1 MPRQFD
7 RPNQRA
13 GLTRRR
19 LLAAAGALAATA
31 MATPLRSKVAHG
43 QPRFGADPF
52 ALGVASGDPIAD
64 GFVLWTRLAPDPLN
78 GGGMPPEAV
87 PVRWE
92 VASDARFLDIVRR
105 GETLAAPEL
114 GHSVHVD
121 VTGLEPDRWYYY
133 RFIAGGEVSPI
144 GRTRTFPPVG
154 SPADR
159 LRFAFA
165 SCQHYGQGYFTAYEA
180 MMEDDLDLIV
190 HLGDYI
196 YESDWG
202 PKVRFHLPEP
212 ISLEQYRNQ
221 HALYKSDRSLQAAHA
236 WHAFA
241 VTWDDHEVDNDYAA
255 EHAEDQTPAE
265 AFLKRRAAAYQ
276 AYYEHMPLRQTA
288 RPIGPD
294 MTLYTTLTFGDLA
307 SLMMLDNRQYR
318 SDHPCQGPEDF
329 GGQLLEDCAERE
341 QEDRSM
347 LGAEQERW
355 LRGQLSDTRSQWKVI
370 GQQMLMAQLEQK
382 QGEGE
387 GWWSDG
393 WDGYPAG
400 RQRILAEIAEQK
412 IENVVVIGGDI
423 HSFWV
428 TDLKQDFGDPT
439 SPTVATEFVGTSVT
453 SEGVPFDVFNGFLT
467 ENPHIRFFESRERGY
482 VLVDVSPE
490 LWRTDLRVVDTI
502 TQPEATARSLGSYI
516 VERGKA
522 GAQPA

>member
-1 MPRQFD
+1 M
-7 RPNQRA
+7 
-13 GLTRRR
+13 
-19 LLAAAGALAATA
+19 AATA
-31 MATPLRSKVAHG
+31 IAAPLRSKVGYG
-43 QPRFGADPF
+43 QPRFAADPF

-92 VASDARFLDIVRR
+92 VARDARFLDIARR

-114 GHSVHVD
+114 AHSVHVD
-121 VTGLEPDRWYYY
+121 VTGLESDRWYYY

-144 GRTRTFPPVG
+144 GRTRTFPAVG
-154 SPADR
+154 APADQ

-165 SCQHYGQGYFTAYEA
+165 SCQHYGQGYFTAYDA
-180 MMEDDLDLIV
+180 MMDDDLDLIV

-196 YESDWG
+196 YESNWG

-221 HALYKSDRSLQAAHA
+221 HALYKSDRNLQAAHA
-236 WHAFA
+236 WHPFA

-255 EHAEDQTPAE
+255 EHAADQTPVE
-265 AFLKRRAAAYQ
+265 TFLRRRAAAYQ
-276 AYYEHMPLRQTA
+276 AYYEHMPLRPTA
-288 RPIGPD
+288 RPIGPA
-294 MTLYTTLTFGDLA
+294 MTLHTTLTFGDLA
-307 SLMMLDNRQYR
+307 SFMMLDSRQYR
-318 SDHPCQGPEDF
+318 SDQACQGPDSF
-329 GGQLLEDCAERE
+329 GGRSVEDCAERE

-347 LGAEQERW
+347 LGPEQEGW
-355 LRGQLSDTRSQWKVI
+355 LRRQLAETRARWKVI
-370 GQQMLMAQLEQK
+370 GQQMLMAQLERK
-382 QGEGE
+382 RGEGE
-387 GWWSDG
+387 AWWSDG

-400 RQRILAEIAEQK
+400 RQRILSQVAEQK

-428 TDLKQDFGDPT
+428 ADLKSDFGDPN

-453 SEGVPFDVFNGFLT
+453 SEGVPYDVFNGFLP

-482 VLVDVSPE
+482 VLVDVSRE

-502 TQPEATARSLGSYI
+502 TQPEATARTLGAYI
-516 VERGKA
+516 IERGKA

>member
-1 MPRQFD
+1 LCPLVSRVGGCWQS
-7 RPNQRA
+7 RGRWQPA
-13 GLTRRR
+13 ALVAPLTSRIVR
-19 LLAAAGALAATA
+19 
-31 MATPLRSKVAHG
+31 G
-43 QPRFGADPF
+43 QPRFAADPF

-92 VASDARFLDIVRR
+92 VARDPRFFDIVGR
-105 GETLAAPEL
+105 GETLAVPEL
-114 GHSVHVD
+114 GHSIHVD

-133 RFIAGGEVSPI
+133 RFIAGGEMSPI

-154 SPADR
+154 APKDR

-165 SCQHYGQGYFTAYEA
+165 SCQHYGQGYFTAYDA
-180 MMEDDLDLIV
+180 IMQDDLDLIV

-196 YESDWG
+196 YESTWG

-212 ISLEQYRNQ
+212 TTLEQYRNQ

-236 WHAFA
+236 WHPFA

-255 EHAEDQTPAE
+255 GHAEDPTPVE
-265 AFLKRRAAAYQ
+265 TFLRRRAAAYQ
-276 AYYEHMPLRQTA
+276 AYYEQMPLRVTA

-294 MTLYTTLTFGDLA
+294 MTLYTTLTFGDLV

-318 SDHPCQGPEDF
+318 SDHACQGPEDF

-347 LGAEQERW
+347 LGPEQERW
-355 LRGQLSDTRSQWKVI
+355 LRGELAGTTARWKII
-370 GQQMLMAQLEQK
+370 GQQMLMTQLEQK

-387 GWWSDG
+387 AWWSDG
-393 WDGYPAG
+393 WDGYPAA
-400 RQRILAEIAEQK
+400 RRRLLSQIAEQK
-412 IENVVVIGGDI
+412 IDNVVVIGGDI

-428 TDLKQDFGDPT
+428 SDLKRDFRDPA

-453 SEGVPFDVFNGFLT
+453 SEGVPYDRFSGFLP

-482 VLVDVSPE
+482 VLAEVRPGAPNCASSTPSPSP
-490 LWRTDLRVVDTI
+490 RR
-502 TQPEATARSLGSYI
+502 R
-516 VERGKA
+516 RG
-522 GAQPA
+522 P